1 MRIPDGRPGGA
12 TEPRPHP
19 SMALQLTRRFMRL
32 GLVLVSVASALG
44 AQQTQARGRFVPLLQ
59 RLADRSTF
67 SGRET
72 WIDFEGQLRGLSLP
86 SFNDFLRAYVGADV
100 QRGTAQIYA
109 ELQAKDGSFSGYVK
123 PFFEGVDVLEIEE
136 EAKEQGLLASLW
148 EALVGVTAET
158 LEDQSR
164 DRVATR
170 IPIAGSVA
178 SPQVGF
184 WTTLGNVLRNAFVE
198 ALVPALENSVGR
210 DAAAERRDPS

>member
-1 MRIPDGRPGGA
+1 M
-12 TEPRPHP
+12 
-19 SMALQLTRRFMRL
+19 
-32 GLVLVSVASALG
+32 
-44 AQQTQARGRFVPLLQ
+44 
-59 RLADRSTF
+59 
-67 SGRET
+67 
-72 WIDFEGQLRGLSLP
+72 
-86 SFNDFLRAYVGADV
+86 

-123 PFFEGVDVLEIEE
+123 PFFEGVDVLDIEE